1 MTNESCVLVYTIT
14 GKNENGFPVETRRT
28 TEVCCR
34 EKSVTRTEF
43 YNAHREGFSVS
54 LVLEVRQED
63 WELTKHMANGKRAY
77 ATKVLYD
84 GGEYDIV
91 RTYRNDKSMIQL
103 MCG

>member
-1 MTNESCVLVYTIT
+1 MTDESCVLVYTIN
-14 GKNENGFPVETRRT
+14 GKNENGFPVETRKT

-91 RTYRNDKSMIQL
+91 RAYRNDKSMIQL

>member
-1 MTNESCVLVYTIT
+1 MTCETCTLAYIT
-14 GKNENGFPVETRRT
+14 NGKNENGFPVEIKRE
-28 TEVCCR
+28 TEVYCR

-43 YNAHREGFSVS
+43 YDAHREGFTIS

-63 WELTKHMANGKRAY
+63 WELTKHTVNGKRAY
-77 ATKVLYD
+77 ATKVAFD

>member
-1 MTNESCVLVYTIT
+1 MTNESCVLVYAIT

>member
-28 TEVCCR
+28 TEVCCC

>member
-1 MTNESCVLVYTIT
+1 MTCETCTLVYVTN
-14 GKNENGFPVETRRT
+14 GKNENGFPVEIKRE